1 MMAANRTLRN
11 KPGTVDDV
19 IHRVKRGMDDITW
32 LIVTIS

>member
-19 IHRVKRGMDDITW
+19 IRRVNRKMDDIT
-32 LIVTIS
+32 